1 MSEQV
6 VNKELL
12 NKVEIF
18 GSGNINF
25 EPLNPA
31 DYPDWDNLLKTNSA
45 ASFFHCSSWSKVL
58 TDTYKYT
65 PLYFTSVVNNRLQR
79 LIPVMEINSILTGN
93 RGVSLPFS
101 DYCEPIITEQLCLEE
116 VIDSMVDYGRKAG
129 WKYLELKSADGLSED
144 WPCLDSYYGHSLE
157 LCRDPAAIFSG
168 FKRTIR
174 QNIRKAQKK
183 GVQTH
188 QCHDLASVKEF
199 YRLNCLTRKRH
210 GLPPQPYNFFR
221 KIFDYVISKK
231 LGFVLLARYK
241 QAAIAGGIF
250 FHFGKNAIYKYNAL
264 DKKYQ
269 HLRPSDLITWKAIE
283 WYCEKGFDELCF
295 GRTDSENEGL
305 RRFKKGWGVEERFI
319 KYYRYNF
326 ARQCFVKRP
335 GSERSSSVI
344 FRVMPVPVLR
354 MIGSLLYKHIG

>member
-1 MSEQV
+1 MTEAIV
-6 VNKELL
+6 
-12 NKVEIF
+12 
-18 GSGNINF
+18 
-25 EPLNPA
+25 
-31 DYPDWDNLLKTNSA
+31 D
-45 ASFFHCSSWSKVL
+45 
-58 TDTYKYT
+58 
-65 PLYFTSVVNNRLQR
+65 
-79 LIPVMEINSILTGN
+79 
-93 RGVSLPFS
+93 
-101 DYCEPIITEQLCLEE
+101 II
-116 VIDSMVDYGRKAG
+116 VDYGKKAG
-129 WKYLELKSADGLSED
+129 WKYFELRSGKDLSEA
-144 WPCLDSYYGHSLE
+144 WPCFGSYYGHSLE

-183 GVQTH
+183 DLQTH
-188 QCHDLASVKEF
+188 QCHDLVSVKEF

-221 KIFDYVISKK
+221 KIFEYIISKK

-241 QAAIAGGIF
+241 QAPIAGGIF

-283 WYCEKGFDELCF
+283 WYCEKGFDNLCF

-305 RRFKKGWGVEERFI
+305 RRFKKGWGVEERII

-326 ARQCFVKRP
+326 ARQCFVKRS

-344 FRVMPVPVLR
+344 FRVMPVPVLK